1 MNGILSASKIMTAAQ
16 VREMCAEI
24 KNNPAVMFVVE
35 LEVKQKLR
43 ELNSK

>member
-1 MNGILSASKIMTAAQ
+1 MNGILSASKLMTAAQ

-35 LEVKQKLR
+35 LEAKQKLY
-43 ELNSK
+43 EMNK